1 MLNLFETSVVNLS
14 TGKIL
19 VGIFKATSGAQ
30 RNYRLG
36 STEKTIGTQTF
47 ESNRVFRM

>member
-36 STEKTIGTQTF
+36 STEKLLSKAMNHFKGC
-47 ESNRVFRM
+47 E